1 MTSERV
7 PVRLNTLRRKVTTFL
22 LGALVVPI
30 FAAGCGSR
38 EVVIKDENENTSSEA
53 QEMLDFQKQMFNEQV
68 QQTNEQNRE
77 QQ

>member
-1 MTSERV
+1 
-7 PVRLNTLRRKVTTFL
+7 VTTFL
-22 LGALVVPI
+22 LGALVIPT

-38 EVVIKDENENTSSEA
+38 EVVVKDEHESTSSEA